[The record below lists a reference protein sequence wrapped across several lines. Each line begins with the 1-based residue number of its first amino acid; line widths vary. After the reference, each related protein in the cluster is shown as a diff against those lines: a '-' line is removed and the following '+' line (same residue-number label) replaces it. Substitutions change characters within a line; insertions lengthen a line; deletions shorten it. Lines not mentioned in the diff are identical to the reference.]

1 MSETSTTPETAKK
14 VLVIAGAS
22 GVVGRH
28 LIEEARREGWQVRAL
43 TRGGAPLGAEART
56 WDPVA
61 AARGDDGALASIAA
75 ALEGARAVV
84 NLAGA
89 SLGEGRLGDA
99 HQERVLSSRVDAT
112 RALVRARARCAAPP
126 PTWLQASAVGFY
138 GDTGEARVP
147 ESAPRG
153 RSFLADVCVA
163 WEATAREALVHAPP
177 PRLVLLRLGLVLA
190 PDAPAW
196 EKMLLPIRLGLGGP
210 LGSGRQW
217 WAWIEA
223 RDAARAILHLERTA
237 AAEGPVN
244 LVSPASVRQG
254 DLAREAA
261 VLLGR
266 PALLPAPAFALRL
279 AAGKVADELLLPSCD
294 AQADKLLGLGFRF
307 DCPSIDRFLARAI
320 PA

>member
-1 MSETSTTPETAKK
+1 M
-14 VLVIAGAS
+14 LVIAGAS

-28 LIEEARREGWQVRAL
+28 LIEEARREGWAVRAL
-43 TRGGAPLGAEART
+43 TRGKAGAPPGCEARS
-56 WDPVA
+56 WDPAA
-61 AARGDDGALASIAA
+61 AARGEDAALAAIAA
-75 ALEGARAVV
+75 ALEGTRAVV

-89 SLGEGRLGDA
+89 SLGEGRLGKA
-99 HQERVLSSRVDAT
+99 HREQVLGSRVDAT

-138 GDTGEARVP
+138 GETGEARVP

-153 RSFLADVCVA
+153 ASFLSEVCA
-163 WEATAREALVHAPP
+163 QWEATAREALVHAPP
-177 PRLVLLRLGLVLA
+177 PRLVVLRLGLVLA

-196 EKMLLPIRLGLGGP
+196 EKMLLPIKLGLGGP

-223 RDAARAILHLERTA
+223 RDAARAILFLEGTP
-237 AAEGPVN
+237 AAEGPFN
-244 LVSPASVRQG
+244 LVSPASVRQA

-261 VLLGR
+261 LLLGR

-294 AQADKLLGLGFRF
+294 AVPDKLLALGFRF
-307 DCPSIDRFLARAI
+307 DSPSIDRFLARAI